1 MKKGKQKNRKACN
14 LCDELVE
21 VESAVLCPKCLEMK
35 DQINFLIEQ
44 HRENVRKFLVENYN
58 KIIELDIKTSDRRL
72 KHYKPPKGIH
82 TPERRTRI
90 RRTVQLPQ
98 SPKRRKA
105 DSIS

>member
-1 MKKGKQKNRKACN
+1 MKKGKQKNRKACK

-21 VESAVLCPKCLEMK
+21 VESAILCPKCLEMK

-72 KHYKPPKGIH
+72 KQYKPPKGIH
-82 TPERRTRI
+82 TPERRTKI

-105 DSIS
+105 DFIS